1 MYNEL
6 DDNRLIELY
15 RSGDGDAFEELF
27 GRYRNL
33 VKRISRAYFLVGGDG
48 DDLIQEGTLG
58 LLKAADGYSE
68 NGGAS
73 FATFAAVCIEN
84 KIKTAVTSATRKG
97 QEPLNGAVS
106 LAECLGV
113 YSTDTPLDKVI
124 LDESATELRDR
135 LEKNLSASERTVLRH
150 YLEGMSYA
158 EIADAIRGNEKKVDN
173 ALQRIKRKLKNA
185 TD

>member
-1 MYNEL
+1 M
-6 DDNRLIELY
+6 
-15 RSGDGDAFEELF
+15 
-27 GRYRNL
+27 
-33 VKRISRAYFLVGGDG
+33 
-48 DDLIQEGTLG
+48 
-58 LLKAADGYSE
+58 
-68 NGGAS
+68 
-73 FATFAAVCIEN
+73 CIEN
-84 KIKTAVTSATRKG
+84 KIKTAVTRATRKG

-135 LEKNLSASERTVLRH
+135 LEKNLSAFERTVLRH

-158 EIADAIRGNEKKVDN
+158 EIADAVRGNEKKVDN